1 MNQLLKPI
9 RPPDLRRGRAPLVVL
24 QLEDLEARRLVEVAV
39 VDVVVRGVDSAL
51 LRREKRRRLRSA
63 GRGLDDGRGRAPALL
78 PRRRDRL
85 RVDPGLV

>member
-39 VDVVVRGVDSAL
+39 VDVVVRGVDPTI
-51 LRREKRRRLRSA
+51 LRRENRLRRRRR
-63 GRGLDDGRGRAPALL
+63 GRRLDDGGRRAAACLL
-78 PRRRDRL
+78 YTSPSPRD
-85 RVDPGLV
+85 